1 MKMFSAIMFLLSSK
15 LYKPPPPTADDTV
28 INTDVTVIAADM
40 KVAEPVTSKNTQDED
55 NGHFT
60 ESQI

>member
-15 LYKPPPPTADDTV
+15 LYKPPPAADDTV
-28 INTDVTVIAADM
+28 INTDVTVIAADT
-40 KVAEPVTSKNTQDED
+40 KVAEPVTSKNAQDAD